1 MLMRAKSINEV
12 QEFQRGQDP
21 LDTMNLGHPEI
32 RKINSSLK
40 QIHEIVSAGYN
51 LDQLDFPATIEAIDN
66 LKGMVLI
73 VITNYLKK
81 KFGWD
86 FYPLDDGT
94 GEEALSADIGKG
106 YELRIQL
113 SNSLKSYLFKL
124 YDSRGNYVGSMPA
137 STNLNA
143 IDKKAKDI
151 IKKYLK

>member
-1 MLMRAKSINEV
+1 MRAKTINEA

-40 QIHEIVSAGYN
+40 QIQEIVSSGYN
-51 LDQLDFPATIEAIDN
+51 LDELDFPATVEAIED
-66 LKGMVLI
+66 LKGMILI

-81 KFGWD
+81 NFGWE
-86 FYPLDDGT
+86 FFKLDDGT

-113 SNSLKSYLFKL
+113 SNSLKSYVFKL
-124 YDSRGNYVGSMPA
+124 YTRDNYVGQLPA

-143 IDKKAKDI
+143 MNKKAKDI